1 MYRFIGQIRPG
12 LHVYSSASGVREGKR
27 DGVSH
32 KREEFATTR
41 WSIVIAAGRGE
52 SSLSREALSL
62 LCTTYWYPLYAYAR
76 RRGCRAEQAED
87 VTQSFFARFLEKKNV
102 QDADRS
108 RGKFRSFLLVA
119 FKHFLANEYDR
130 ERAQKRGGQHET
142 VPLNLEDA
150 ERKYNS
156 SLVHGATPDQEYEKQ
171 WALSVLDGVVAQL
184 TDEYAAAGKA
194 DLFTRLRVFLPGATR
209 EETYQACGTTL
220 SLSESAVKMAVHR
233 MRKRYRHVLRK
244 RIADTLADPGAV
256 DEEIR
261 YLLDVLST

>member
-1 MYRFIGQIRPG
+1 MHKFVRQIRPG
-12 LHVYSSASGVREGKR
+12 LHVYSASMGSVEGKR
-27 DGVSH
+27 YGVSNR
-32 KREEFATTR
+32 REEFATTR

-52 SSLSREALSL
+52 SSLSRDALSL
-62 LCTTYWYPLYAYAR
+62 LCKTYWYPLYAYAR
-76 RRGCRAEQAED
+76 RRGYRADQAED
-87 VTQSFFARFLEKKNV
+87 VTQSFFARFLEKKDV

-130 ERAQKRGGQHET
+130 ERAQKRGGQHVI
-142 VPLNLEDA
+142 VPLNLDDA
-150 ERKYNS
+150 ERKFNS
-156 SLVHGATPDQEYEKQ
+156 GLVHGATPDQEYEKQ

-184 TDEYAAAGKA
+184 TDEYAAVGKA
-194 DLFTRLRVFLPGATR
+194 DLFGRLRVFLPGATGD
-209 EETYQACGTTL
+209 ETYQACGAAL

-233 MRKRYRHVLRK
+233 MRKRYRHILRK
-244 RIADTLADPGAV
+244 RIADTLADPAAV